1 MSHYDNKFYDCL
13 SLVTIVFVTTSVY
26 LVKLS
31 LTVIWMFLLLKIS
44 FSLYVFV
51 LVDSLLF
58 VTMVIDWKSMKTLI
72 IYVSVVCKQNKVTS

>member
-1 MSHYDNKFYDCL
+1 
-13 SLVTIVFVTTSVY
+13 
-26 LVKLS
+26 
-31 LTVIWMFLLLKIS
+31 MFLLLKIS